1 MPHVT
6 SVGGTN
12 GGKDPFKPERAAAV
26 DLGSK
31 ISSGGG
37 FSSIFPQPEWQKAA
51 VERYL
56 KLYSYDLPPE
66 SFFNASNR
74 AYPDLALAAEDV
86 AIIFSSFEDE
96 DAPNA
101 GARSDEATTNAEKTN
116 AKGRANANATLS
128 DATSSDA
135 TSSSDAP
142 DALTSFGETIERVGR
157 ASESLRGA
165 DERLDAPALG
175 RTRSGGGGGGGGGGG
190 DSSDSSPDASE
201 AGASSSSAQ
210 PGGPG
215 AGGLVRAARHY
226 LTESSGTSY
235 SAPLFAGM
243 VAAIND
249 ARLAAGKST
258 LGFVNPALYAL
269 HRLERDVFRDVKEGS
284 SKCPNQAMTGA
295 MVGCC
300 KHGFRTG
307 KGWDPLTGLG
317 SVDFERLMEE
327 LLKLP

>member
-1 MPHVT
+1 
-6 SVGGTN
+6 
-12 GGKDPFKPERAAAV
+12 
-26 DLGSK
+26 
-31 ISSGGG
+31 
-37 FSSIFPQPEWQKAA
+37 
-51 VERYL
+51 
-56 KLYSYDLPPE
+56 
-66 SFFNASNR
+66 
-74 AYPDLALAAEDV
+74 
-86 AIIFSSFEDE
+86 
-96 DAPNA
+96 
-101 GARSDEATTNAEKTN
+101 
-116 AKGRANANATLS
+116 
-128 DATSSDA
+128 
-135 TSSSDAP
+135 
-142 DALTSFGETIERVGR
+142 LTSFGETIERVGR

-175 RTRSGGGGGGGGGGG
+175 RTRSGGGGGKG
-190 DSSDSSPDASE
+190 DASDSSPDAASGASE
-201 AGASSSSAQ
+201 GGASSSSAQ
-210 PGGPG
+210 AAGAG

>member
-1 MPHVT
+1 M
-6 SVGGTN
+6 
-12 GGKDPFKPERAAAV
+12 
-26 DLGSK
+26 
-31 ISSGGG
+31 
-37 FSSIFPQPEWQKAA
+37 
-51 VERYL
+51 
-56 KLYSYDLPPE
+56 
-66 SFFNASNR
+66 
-74 AYPDLALAAEDV
+74 
-86 AIIFSSFEDE
+86 
-96 DAPNA
+96 
-101 GARSDEATTNAEKTN
+101 
-116 AKGRANANATLS
+116 
-128 DATSSDA
+128 
-135 TSSSDAP
+135 
-142 DALTSFGETIERVGR
+142 
-157 ASESLRGA
+157 
-165 DERLDAPALG
+165 
-175 RTRSGGGGGGGGGGG
+175 
-190 DSSDSSPDASE
+190 
-201 AGASSSSAQ
+201 
-210 PGGPG
+210 
-215 AGGLVRAARHY
+215 VRAARHY